1 MANEAEAQLREK
13 AKDLLAKGKVKL
25 ILGYGERAGGGVR
38 PVFVKLPDDVDRL
51 VWNDQCTPNLASFLT
66 REPCLGI
73 VRSGGRVGIVAK
85 GCDAR
90 AIVGLVQEKQAKR
103 EAVHVIGMV
112 CNGVADDAPPALGAE
127 ARGAAGA
134 GRLPSKCFECEWH
147 TPPICDDLV
156 GDKAA
161 VKPAV
166 GDALADEKRLA
177 SMSNE
182 ERWQFWTDLFS
193 RCIKCYACRQACP
206 LCYCKECITE
216 KSRPQ
221 WIAKSST
228 ARGNLAYHFIR
239 AMHLAGR
246 CIGCEE
252 CRRACPMGIPVDL
265 LSRFLTRRVGE
276 AFGYKPGRDPAEAP
290 FFVTSGEND
299 PDDFIR

>member
-1 MANEAEAQLREK
+1 VASDAEAQLRDK
-13 AKDLLAKGKVKL
+13 AKDLLREGKVKL
-25 ILGYGERAGGGVR
+25 VLGYGERAGGGVR
-38 PVFVKLPDDVDRL
+38 PLFAKLPDDADRL
-51 VWNDQCTPNLASFLT
+51 VWNGQCAPNLAGYLT
-66 REPCLGI
+66 RQPCLGI
-73 VRSGGRVGIVAK
+73 MHGGGRVGIVAK

-90 AIVGLVQEKQAKR
+90 AIVGLIQEKQMRR
-103 EAVHVIGMV
+103 EDVHVIGMV
-112 CNGVADDAPPALGAE
+112 CDGVA
-127 ARGAAGA
+127 AGGSDVA
-134 GRLPSKCFECEWH
+134 QVPSKCLECEWH
-147 TPPICDDLV
+147 TPPLSDDLI

-161 VKPAV
+161 VKPRV
-166 GDALADEKRLA
+166 GDALADDKRIEG
-177 SMSNE
+177 MTDE
-182 ERWQFWTDLFS
+182 ERWQFWTALFS

-228 ARGNLAYHFIR
+228 TRGNLAYHFIR

-252 CRRACPMGIPVDL
+252 CRRACPVGIPVDL
-265 LSRFLTRRVGE
+265 LSRFLTRRVEE

-290 FFVTSGEND
+290 FFVTSKEND